1 MATDAETL
9 LRNTLAGNKQASPNA
24 PINVAGGAGPLPVE
38 PLKKPKRR
46 ADEVN
51 AEKNLKAILN
61 NNNLESNFNINNS
74 SDMAL
79 LNSNLSTSMAAP
91 PELVSPTLSTA
102 SSAAYYTPPVPIS
115 GTPPATQYMLQN
127 MQDTLAESGQ
137 GGGATSTGAG
147 EDQAG
152 DQTQDQNQA
161 ADRSDVS
168 QAASNLMGQT
178 LTTATVG
185 SVYGATPKQI
195 GTNVATNV
203 AASALGPAGGVYTS
217 AVQGYNTYNMASGL
231 IDAGAYKDGIL
242 GATATVN
249 TGLIALN
256 AAENILNSAQ
266 YVTSRGLGG
275 VLEDTVG
282 SFQNTV
288 STVAHMVTN
297 PVETFHNM
305 VTDMGI
311 MLEFGTTN
319 PEVYAVPVG
328 YGNSI
333 NYVTDAVMG
342 DLRTPGAVDFMLA
355 ISPGPSALKNLVD
368 RFGRDKA
375 QELQDVQFQSEA
387 AFSGQVDLGVS
398 ADNLS
403 GNSYNMTT
411 FSNPLSGNDYV
422 SVGVGFS
429 GSGTDVHGVV
439 DLTGDVGAQLGNL
452 YDNEWFDPND
462 VVTPDRQEFIDE
474 QTKAI
479 NDSIAAQGGMESINE
494 RQAQQRQDMVN
505 AFGPEL
511 QEFMEAHELLDP
523 DEPGVKVTADNIGIN
538 LNFAAAAG
546 FDKSK
551 ALSLLANTVEEQTAV
566 SMQGNVDTAGNFDP
580 FATGSGYFSS
590 EAEIDEP
597 TGPAEAYAPNQTG
610 PGYTT
615 HFDPDTGSG
624 DNGGGPG
631 GPGGPG
637 DSVDT
642 SAETGVAGT
651 DMSSSEFEMDGDSSG
666 GSGGSGDTGETEDVD
681 IGDDI
686 GEDVGDE

>member
-1 MATDAETL
+1 
-9 LRNTLAGNKQASPNA
+9 
-24 PINVAGGAGPLPVE
+24 
-38 PLKKPKRR
+38 
-46 ADEVN
+46 
-51 AEKNLKAILN
+51 
-61 NNNLESNFNINNS
+61 
-74 SDMAL
+74 
-79 LNSNLSTSMAAP
+79 MAAP
-91 PELVSPTLSTA
+91 SELVSPTLSTA

-115 GTPPATQYMLQN
+115 GTPPETQYMLQN
-127 MQDTLAESGQ
+127 MQNTIAEGGQ
-137 GGGATSTGAG
+137 GGNATSTGAG

-152 DQTQDQNQA
+152 DQDGDQTQA

-168 QAASNLMGQT
+168 KAASDLMGQT
-178 LTTATVG
+178 LTTATMG
-185 SVYGATPKQI
+185 SLYGATPKEI
-195 GTNVATNV
+195 GTSVVTNL
-203 AASALGPAGGVYTS
+203 AYNALGPAGGAYTS
-217 AVQGYNTYNMASGL
+217 AVQGYNAYNMASGL

-256 AAENILNSAQ
+256 AAENILNSKE
-266 YVTSRGLGG
+266 YITSRGLGG

-288 STVAHMVTN
+288 STVAHMITN

-305 VTDMGI
+305 VTDMGN

-333 NYVTDAVMG
+333 NYVTDAVTG
-342 DLRTPGAVDFMLA
+342 DLRTPGLVDFMLA
-355 ISPGPSALKNLVD
+355 GSGGPAALKNLVD
-368 RFGRDKA
+368 KFGRDKV

-422 SVGVGFS
+422 SVGVGFA

-439 DLTGDVGAQLGNL
+439 DLTGDVAAQLGNL

-479 NDSIAAQGGMESINE
+479 NDSIAAQGGMEAINE
-494 RQAQQRQDMVN
+494 RQAEQRQNMVN

-511 QEFMEAHELLDP
+511 QAFMEAHGLFDTDWP
-523 DEPGVKVTADNIGIN
+523 DEPGVKVTADNIGSN
-538 LNFAAAAG
+538 LHHASAVG
-546 FDKSK
+546 FNKSK

-580 FATGSGYFSS
+580 FATGSGYFDSS
-590 EAEIDEP
+590 FEVDEP
-597 TGPAEAYAPNQTG
+597 TGPAEAYDPTETG

-615 HFDPDTGSG
+615 GFDPDTGEG
-624 DNGGGPG
+624 DTVGGPD

-642 SAETGVAGT
+642 SAETGVEGT
-651 DMSSSEFEMDGDSSG
+651 DMSSDETSMDDPAG
-666 GSGGSGDTGETEDVD
+666 EDVST
-681 IGDDI
+681 GDDI
-686 GEDVGDE
+686 GDEVGDE

>member
-1 MATDAETL
+1 MATDAQAL
-9 LRNTLAGNKQASPNA
+9 LQKTLAGKKQTNTTA
-24 PINVAGGAGPLPVE
+24 PINVSGGAGPLPVE

-51 AEKNLKAILN
+51 AEKNLQAILN

-74 SDMAL
+74 SDRAL
-79 LNSNLSTSMAAP
+79 LNSNLNTAMAAP

-115 GTPPATQYMLQN
+115 GASPATEYMLQN
-127 MQDTLAESGQ
+127 MQNTIAEGGQ

-152 DQTQDQNQA
+152 DQDGNQTQA

-178 LTTATVG
+178 LTTATMG
-185 SVYGATPKQI
+185 SVYGATPKEI
-195 GTNVATNV
+195 GTNVATNL
-203 AASALGPAGGVYTS
+203 ASSALGPAGGAYSS

-242 GATATVN
+242 GAAATVN
-249 TGLIALN
+249 TGLMALN
-256 AAENILNSAQ
+256 AVENILNSAQ

-275 VLEDTVG
+275 VLEDTVE
-282 SFQNTV
+282 SFANTV

-305 VTDMGI
+305 VTDMGN

-342 DLRTPGAVDFMLA
+342 DLRTPGLTDLMLA
-355 ISPGPSALKNLVD
+355 GSSGPAALKNLVD

-422 SVGVGFS
+422 SVGVGFA

-439 DLTGDVGAQLGNL
+439 DLTGDVAAQLGNL

-494 RQAQQRQDMVN
+494 RQAEQRQNMVN

-511 QEFMEAHELLDP
+511 QSFMEAHELLDP

-546 FDKSK
+546 FDKSR
-551 ALSLLANTVEEQTAV
+551 ALSSLTNIAEEQTAV

-580 FATGSGYFSS
+580 FATGSGYFDSS
-590 EAEIDEP
+590 FEVDEP
-597 TGPAEAYAPNQTG
+597 TGPAEAYDPNLTG

-615 HFDPDTGSG
+615 GFDPDTGEG
-624 DNGGGPG
+624 DTVGGPDGPG
-631 GPGGPG
+631 GPGGSG
-637 DSVDT
+637 DT
-642 SAETGVAGT
+642 SAETGVEGT
-651 DMSSSEFEMDGDSSG
+651 DMSS
-666 GSGGSGDTGETEDVD
+666 GETSMDTDTDTSASTSTPDEDD
-681 IGDDI
+681 YDEDD
-686 GEDVGDE
+686 DDN

>member
-1 MATDAETL
+1 M
-9 LRNTLAGNKQASPNA
+9 
-24 PINVAGGAGPLPVE
+24 
-38 PLKKPKRR
+38 
-46 ADEVN
+46 
-51 AEKNLKAILN
+51 
-61 NNNLESNFNINNS
+61 
-74 SDMAL
+74 
-79 LNSNLSTSMAAP
+79 
-91 PELVSPTLSTA
+91 
-102 SSAAYYTPPVPIS
+102 
-115 GTPPATQYMLQN
+115 
-127 MQDTLAESGQ
+127 
-137 GGGATSTGAG
+137 
-147 EDQAG
+147 
-152 DQTQDQNQA
+152 
-161 ADRSDVS
+161 
-168 QAASNLMGQT
+168 
-178 LTTATVG
+178 G
-185 SVYGATPKQI
+185 SVYGATPKEI
-195 GTNVATNV
+195 GTNVATNL
-203 AASALGPAGGVYTS
+203 AYNALGPAGGAYSS
-217 AVQGYNTYNMASGL
+217 AVQGYNTYNMASNL

-249 TGLIALN
+249 TGLMALN

-275 VLEDTVG
+275 VLEDTIG
-282 SFQNTV
+282 SFANTV

-297 PVETFHNM
+297 PIETFHNM
-305 VTDMGI
+305 VTDMGN

-342 DLRTPGAVDFMLA
+342 DLRTPGLTDVMLA
-355 ISPGPSALKNLVD
+355 GSGGPAALKNLVD

-422 SVGVGFS
+422 SVGVGFA

-439 DLTGDVGAQLGNL
+439 DLTGDVAAQLGNL

-494 RQAQQRQDMVN
+494 RQAEQRQNMVN

-551 ALSLLANTVEEQTAV
+551 ALSSLTNIAEEQTAV

-580 FATGSGYFSS
+580 FATGSGYFDSV
-590 EAEIDEP
+590 AEMDEP
-597 TGPAEAYAPNQTG
+597 TGPAEAYDPTETG

-615 HFDPDTGSG
+615 GFDPDTGEG
-624 DNGGGPG
+624 DNVGGP
-631 GPGGPG
+631 
-637 DSVDT
+637 
-642 SAETGVAGT
+642 
-651 DMSSSEFEMDGDSSG
+651 
-666 GSGGSGDTGETEDVD
+666 GGSGDTGETEDVD

>member
-1 MATDAETL
+1 MATDAQAL
-9 LRNTLAGNKQASPNA
+9 LQKTLAGKKQASPNA

-46 ADEVN
+46 ADEVK
-51 AEKNLKAILN
+51 AEKNIEAILN
-61 NNNLESNFNINNS
+61 NSNLESNFNINNS
-74 SDMAL
+74 SDRAL
-79 LNSNLSTSMAAP
+79 LNSNLNTAMAAP
-91 PELVSPTLSTA
+91 SELVSPTLSTA

-115 GTPPATQYMLQN
+115 GTPPETQYMLQN
-127 MQDTLAESGQ
+127 MQNTIAEGGQ
-137 GGGATSTGAG
+137 GGDATSTGAG

-152 DQTQDQNQA
+152 DQDGDQTQA

-168 QAASNLMGQT
+168 KAASDLMGQT
-178 LTTATVG
+178 LTTATMG
-185 SVYGATPKQI
+185 SLYGATPKEI
-195 GTNVATNV
+195 GTSVVTNL
-203 AASALGPAGGVYTS
+203 AYNALGPAGGAYTS
-217 AVQGYNTYNMASGL
+217 AVQGYNAYNMASGL

-256 AAENILNSAQ
+256 AAENILNSKE
-266 YVTSRGLGG
+266 YITSRGLGG

-288 STVAHMVTN
+288 STVEHMITN

-305 VTDMGI
+305 VTDMGN

-333 NYVTDAVMG
+333 NYVTDAVTG
-342 DLRTPGAVDFMLA
+342 DLRTPGLVDFMLA
-355 ISPGPSALKNLVD
+355 GSGGPAALKNLVD
-368 RFGRDKA
+368 KFGRDKV

-422 SVGVGFS
+422 SVGVGFA

-439 DLTGDVGAQLGNL
+439 DLTGDVAAQLGNL

-474 QTKAI
+474 QNKAI

-511 QEFMEAHELLDP
+511 QAFMEAHELLDSA
-523 DEPGVKVTADNIGIN
+523 EEGVKITADNIGIN
-538 LNFAAAAG
+538 LNFAAARG
-546 FDKSK
+546 FDRSK
-551 ALSLLANTVEEQTAV
+551 ALSLLANTSDDSDIDVDPSGSMTGLSLETLQERLDLLDYPVDPTDVRHSRESIEADIEELK
-566 SMQGNVDTAGNFDP
+566 
-580 FATGSGYFSS
+580 
-590 EAEIDEP
+590 
-597 TGPAEAYAPNQTG
+597 
-610 PGYTT
+610 
-615 HFDPDTGSG
+615 
-624 DNGGGPG
+624 
-631 GPGGPG
+631 
-637 DSVDT
+637 DT
-642 SAETGVAGT
+642 SIDTGVAGT
-651 DMSSSEFEMDGDSSG
+651 DIDSSEISMNTGLEGVDTTPAPAAVHTETDDSEQEEDNNSF
-666 GSGGSGDTGETEDVD
+666 SVDDDSETSPW
-681 IGDDI
+681 
-686 GEDVGDE
+686 